1 MISYP
6 LAKQLSG
13 TGFPQSELARAQ
25 RQAGYDYVSFPTLAA
40 LIEACGENFGALGR
54 ETDCWLA
61 CEYVSER
68 GEWENAHDGETP
80 EDAVAGLWLSVNQR
94 VAEESTALPLGTSS
108 NPTRKILGLL
118 STVVKRR

>member
-6 LAKQLSG
+6 VAKQLNDA
-13 TGFPQSELARAQ
+13 GFPQSELARAQ
-25 RQAGYDYVSFPTLAA
+25 RQAGYDYVSLPTLAT
-40 LIEACGENFGALGR
+40 LIEACGEYFGALGR
-54 ETDCWLA
+54 ETACWLA

-80 EDAVAGLWLSVNQR
+80 EDAVARLWLSLNQR
-94 VAEESTALPLGTSS
+94 VEEESGALPVATSP
-108 NPTRKILGLL
+108 NPTRKLLGLL